1 MKMFM
6 SVWGWLFSCQKI
18 YLNDSLVM
26 TIKFNISDSIY
37 DKIIA

>member
-6 SVWGWLFSCQKI
+6 SVWGWLFSCQEI

-26 TIKFNISDSIY
+26 TIILNISDGI
-37 DKIIA
+37 